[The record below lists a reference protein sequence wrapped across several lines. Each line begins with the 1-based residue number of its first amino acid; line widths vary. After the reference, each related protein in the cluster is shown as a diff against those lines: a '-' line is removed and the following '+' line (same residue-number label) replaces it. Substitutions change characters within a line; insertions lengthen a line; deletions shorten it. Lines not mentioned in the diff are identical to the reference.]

1 MIYLIV
7 RAILRFF
14 YSTWYRSEIIG
25 LEHIPSHGPVIV
37 CSNHIST
44 LDPPSL
50 GIWMPRKIRYMAK
63 AELFKIPVF
72 GALIHQLGAFP
83 VKRGG
88 VSKDSIRLA
97 IDMLK
102 SGELIG
108 VFPEGTRNAAA
119 SGMGKRGAM
128 HLAFKSG
135 ATVVPAAILAS
146 YKPFSKVKVIYG
158 EPVDIAEY
166 IEQGTSEAQEAAT
179 DEVMTRIRKLAADH
193 EWKN

>member
-1 MIYLIV
+1 LIC
-7 RAILRFF
+7 RAILRFI
-14 YSTWYRSEIIG
+14 YSTWYRSEVIG
-25 LEHIPSHGPVIV
+25 VDHIPSSGPVVV

-44 LDPPSL
+44 FDPPTL
-50 GIWMPRKIRYMAK
+50 GIWMPRQIRYMAK
-63 AELFKIPVF
+63 AELFRIPVF
-72 GALIHQLGAFP
+72 GWLIRQLGAFP

-88 VSKDSIRLA
+88 VSKESIRLA
-97 IDMLK
+97 IDLLK

-108 VFPEGTRNAAA
+108 VFPEGTRNRAS

-135 ATVVPAAILAS
+135 ATVVPAAIIAS

-158 EPVDIAEY
+158 EPVDITEY

-179 DEVMTRIRKLAADH
+179 ELVMSKIQQLSADH
-193 EWKN
+193 EWKK